1 MRTSK
6 QPILVIEEN
15 PRQRTR
21 QTRSWQP
28 RQISCRTIKS
38 HPIRQ
43 ASAGRGSYQD
53 TPSGVPYAREEDV
66 IGFSRLPEIQIYNFV
81 TNCRNKRRM
90 LLTTGPREIAG
101 SSLSPAQLRRARR
114 FRPCPYSFLYVR
126 VFYRAGTGAV
136 SSTFASRKN
145 FAASSGGVGL
155 I

>member
-28 RQISCRTIKS
+28 RQISCRTTKS

-81 TNCRNKRRM
+81 TNCRNKRPM
-90 LLTTGPREIAG
+90 LFNNRATRNRWLLSLRHNCEGHGDLGRALILFFTSECFIVPEPVPFPRR
-101 SSLSPAQLRRARR
+101 SPHARTLQLL
-114 FRPCPYSFLYVR
+114 P
-126 VFYRAGTGAV
+126 
-136 SSTFASRKN
+136 
-145 FAASSGGVGL
+145 AAWD
-155 I
+155 